1 MFGRYNDEIRT
12 FLAFVSAIALAI
24 STFMT
29 FVSAKDRDKLHREI
43 VELKGEVL
51 RCPCHQSARPHPASS
66 GTKR

>member
-1 MFGRYNDEIRT
+1 MFGRYNESVRMV
-12 FLAFVSAIALAI
+12 LAFVSAIALAV

-51 RCPCHQSARPHPASS
+51 RCPCHQSAKPHPASS
-66 GTKR
+66 GTRP